1 MQINEIKLDDFSG
14 IIVYFDGDYITAGI
28 ADQPNGRFIILNFD
42 GTSYDSAELIID
54 ELINVNMGGQ
64 K

>member
-1 MQINEIKLDDFSG
+1 MTISNL
-14 IIVYFDGDYITAGI
+14 IIVFFDGGYITAGI
-28 ADQPNGRFIILNFD
+28 ADQANGRFIILNFD